1 MPTLGGAIRVTR
13 DNTLLDYI
21 HAKNDAVRIINH
33 ADLALSDE
41 PTNPL
46 VMPGPKKKK
55 DTAKDEQTEAEAKAK
70 KAEYVAKLKEK
81 KRQEARKKKMREALE
96 ERAKR
101 DGPAS
106 PAARRLRFLIK
117 KEKK

>member
-1 MPTLGGAIRVTR
+1 MHNP
-13 DNTLLDYI
+13 
-21 HAKNDAVRIINH
+21 VRIINH

-55 DTAKDEQTEAEAKAK
+55 DTAKDVQAEAKAK
-70 KAEYVAKLKEK
+70 KAEYVAKLREK
-81 KRQEARKKKMREALE
+81 KKREDRKKRIREDLE

-117 KEKK
+117 QEKK